1 MRKPPI
7 LKEDRE
13 SGDMIKVEAII
24 RQEKLSAIKDAL
36 EEKGVSGM
44 TIEDVQGRGRQKGI
58 QLEWRVGKYNV
69 EFLPKIKLEII
80 CKDSECEDII
90 DTIIESAR
98 TGEVGDGKIFISEIK
113 DIVRVRT
120 GERGEIAI

>member
-1 MRKPPI
+1 
-7 LKEDRE
+7 
-13 SGDMIKVEAII
+13 MIKIEAII
-24 RQEKLSAIKDAL
+24 RQEKLEPVKDAL
-36 EEKGVSGM
+36 EEKGCSGM
-44 TIEDVQGRGRQKGI
+44 TIDDVQGRGRQKGI

>member
-1 MRKPPI
+1 
-7 LKEDRE
+7 
-13 SGDMIKVEAII
+13 MIKVEAII